1 MADAQYTPSTSLAGL
16 SISPEPESVTQAT
29 GLENIGASTV
39 DPLVGFTT
47 DSELEYQR
55 ATELLSKIS
64 QPSMPSGVR
73 ISPTGTEG
81 YVGGYTFDPRDPLQL
96 AQAEKYFSRADAV
109 PEPEEVRGWQYV
121 DPSTISDRLAALR
134 KPRTTLE
141 DIGVGTRDLA
151 AGAAGL
157 VGRLPELMGAP
168 ETGRY
173 IAESIEGAVGPTPE
187 MKART
192 ALIEQNNTIWQ
203 SIRDNAARGLPSLA
217 GVFAGGL
224 AGFALGGHIG
234 AFAGAGLVGFGL
246 NLKSTYDTAKERGF
260 DVENPATQ
268 NEILQVTIGLT
279 ALDSLVPGRL
289 ASGALKAAAAEA
301 GGKVINRVT
310 TRGGYR
316 ETITEARSNVMRR
329 VAAGALQGGYQE
341 AITEAAQEIL
351 QNVAFDKDFRN
362 KLSQGELKALVPLI
376 AERYGR
382 QVVIAMGAG
391 GLLGA
396 GAGGIAGI
404 PRVKGQEVGGETT
417 DLTTTAEPTP
427 EPGPEAGPTAGL
439 TPPSQALPEVPA
451 GVVTQPPAPPSAAA
465 PAPSGAAPTPP
476 STAAQ
481 PAVQPTTAAAQPT
494 VQPTAP
500 TQPTAEPQPT
510 FEPSDLPPT
519 DPTPRL
525 LQPFTYLN
533 DTRFYDSSDALLDY
547 VEGYSSSDPDIRD
560 VREVA
565 ATLRSIYPN
574 QAQLDSYVET
584 LAPDLASAAEYL
596 IQLGRRI
603 DAERASDLGG
613 TAQPTAEPQPTTA
626 AAQPTVQSTVQRPGP
641 ATGADLMRNKLD
653 YILSFGGLEPGVRDI
668 ANRFLEVAKTVDQ
681 MQPVGTG
688 SSLPDAPLSSL
699 DPRLTPV
706 AQRMYEIITTP
717 GGLSDDMVTEL
728 NTLARDI
735 AAQPTTTTQ
744 PAPTPAEPTITAQS
758 LAPTAKKTPVGTA
771 AAEPAPAT
779 DKSILDRL
787 SPLGYTDYKAKTLD
801 ALAERIKA
809 AGYAGDIPPRPKS
822 ILKPTVKQRYAQE
835 LLDII
840 DANPDLAN
848 KLKEPADAA
857 TQRQQP
863 TSNKLKRKTTPQR
876 RATTKTSRRD
886 STTESRQKQEAD
898 QAKITAAAPEPQA
911 SGKLLEVPS
920 ATPVDPGVVKFLD
933 TLMAPF
939 ESPFKLIVSSKGP
952 DLGDQTR
959 TFDYSG
965 TTLNDYQ
972 RAVLRQA
979 AKERQNRTSL
989 RGYLQYFGSAA
1000 HLSITGDMPAL
1011 QQYLTASHEFGHL
1024 LKSHFYAKAP
1034 KELKAALD
1042 KDWKEFLKR
1051 TDPALYKKLMK
1062 EDLPVGEFYAAIKP
1076 LVAVPYRL
1084 AAVKKAMKIDS
1095 SDPATKISE
1104 QHRTYL
1110 RSFDEWFADNVARW
1124 ATTRAEPLSLVE
1136 KFFMRLA
1143 TEIRKLHTKLTGKY
1157 KDNGEPAPSIE
1168 EFIKFV
1174 YGPDGVSAEPTA
1186 QTPGAAPQQTQAE
1199 VETEPETA
1207 PEPAIFSEEE
1217 STPAE
1222 TKRDIRDYV
1231 NENVPEPLRE
1241 QASSIATTIVDLSKK
1256 GLYGMS
1262 FGRQL
1267 VRMIKDKLP
1276 SAQAYFDQIFKQNA
1290 IGSQLIQEVGS
1301 IMDAAKGLSQP
1312 LQDRTMALL
1321 KDMTVQQK
1329 WAKRYAFTPKDAK
1342 IDKTLELRYNAL
1354 RRESPLAANTID
1366 KMLKHMYDSRMRMR
1380 AAIRNAIEAPV
1391 REAVKELADLQAI
1404 ANPTAA
1410 QRNRIDALNDVIAER
1425 RKEVTRQFKLLDTAM
1440 PMLSGPYMPLSRF
1453 GKYVTVAKSKA
1464 YRALERIPRLDRT
1477 PEDRAALE
1485 EMRASADDYI
1495 VIFAD
1500 SLGQAKQY
1508 GDKIKADNPGMTVE
1522 SYERQQFGK
1531 TLDSEAWAG
1540 LQRLRA
1546 LVQDDLKDVLTT
1558 SERDQVNQLVQDLYI
1573 SSLAENSARRN
1584 NLARK
1589 GVAGASDDMF
1599 RAFVTKGRADA
1610 HFIASLENSEAVTD
1624 ALLRMKK
1631 EAELSNDELEG
1642 TGATGDRADRMR
1654 AYIEVVQ
1661 RHVQGMAFAPTP
1673 VQDRLLAFNSVWT
1686 LFTLPRYYIQNA
1698 LQTYMLS
1705 MPVMAATYGYGK
1717 SSRAITAAYQD
1728 ISKVIGADVQAFMR
1742 GEFDIQK
1749 LKGKKDSPFTDAEI
1763 DFLQAQRDN
1772 GLIDIGI
1779 AYDLGVWETS
1789 KESYKLSKAM
1799 SKAVNVMTTAVRQI
1813 EVLNRVSA
1821 GLAAYRLATKS
1832 GKKASTA
1839 AKYAEDIL
1847 TDTQGDYNW
1856 QNAPRYFTKVPAGKV
1871 VLQFRKYQLIQA
1883 SLLIGNFY
1891 KSFKGATPEEKAVA
1905 QRTLAFVLG
1914 QTAVMTGALGL
1925 PGVALTAYI
1934 LGSIFGE
1941 EEEPV
1946 NAERTLRRLIGNED
1960 LANVLLRGVP
1970 NAGGIDAHA
1979 YFGFNTAFS
1988 PLPYTDVD
1996 LTTRE
2001 GYYKTL
2007 VGLAGPL
2014 AGTGSMFA
2022 DGLSYMARGDY
2033 YKGIERM
2040 MPSGL
2045 RQGMRSYRETIA
2057 EGVTTRGGDQL
2068 VSPDEFN
2075 TMQTVLQAMGF
2086 PSTELSRIRRAR
2098 QDLYEFNKYFSR
2110 RTTEIRK
2117 DYVEARKNRDVAGQ
2131 TKAREE
2137 WRALQDAKRRVG
2149 LKPSAIS
2156 NLASAPKQQQ
2166 TRERKAQEEFLRIQ
2180 GAR

>member
-1 MADAQYTPSTSLAGL
+1 
-16 SISPEPESVTQAT
+16 
-29 GLENIGASTV
+29 
-39 DPLVGFTT
+39 
-47 DSELEYQR
+47 
-55 ATELLSKIS
+55 
-64 QPSMPSGVR
+64 
-73 ISPTGTEG
+73 
-81 YVGGYTFDPRDPLQL
+81 
-96 AQAEKYFSRADAV
+96 
-109 PEPEEVRGWQYV
+109 
-121 DPSTISDRLAALR
+121 
-134 KPRTTLE
+134 
-141 DIGVGTRDLA
+141 
-151 AGAAGL
+151 
-157 VGRLPELMGAP
+157 
-168 ETGRY
+168 
-173 IAESIEGAVGPTPE
+173 
-187 MKART
+187 
-192 ALIEQNNTIWQ
+192 
-203 SIRDNAARGLPSLA
+203 
-217 GVFAGGL
+217 
-224 AGFALGGHIG
+224 
-234 AFAGAGLVGFGL
+234 
-246 NLKSTYDTAKERGF
+246 
-260 DVENPATQ
+260 
-268 NEILQVTIGLT
+268 
-279 ALDSLVPGRL
+279 
-289 ASGALKAAAAEA
+289 
-301 GGKVINRVT
+301 
-310 TRGGYR
+310 
-316 ETITEARSNVMRR
+316 
-329 VAAGALQGGYQE
+329 
-341 AITEAAQEIL
+341 
-351 QNVAFDKDFRN
+351 
-362 KLSQGELKALVPLI
+362 
-376 AERYGR
+376 
-382 QVVIAMGAG
+382 
-391 GLLGA
+391 
-396 GAGGIAGI
+396 
-404 PRVKGQEVGGETT
+404 
-417 DLTTTAEPTP
+417 
-427 EPGPEAGPTAGL
+427 
-439 TPPSQALPEVPA
+439 
-451 GVVTQPPAPPSAAA
+451 
-465 PAPSGAAPTPP
+465 
-476 STAAQ
+476 
-481 PAVQPTTAAAQPT
+481 
-494 VQPTAP
+494 
-500 TQPTAEPQPT
+500 
-510 FEPSDLPPT
+510 
-519 DPTPRL
+519 
-525 LQPFTYLN
+525 
-533 DTRFYDSSDALLDY
+533 
-547 VEGYSSSDPDIRD
+547 
-560 VREVA
+560 
-565 ATLRSIYPN
+565 
-574 QAQLDSYVET
+574 
-584 LAPDLASAAEYL
+584 
-596 IQLGRRI
+596 
-603 DAERASDLGG
+603 
-613 TAQPTAEPQPTTA
+613 
-626 AAQPTVQSTVQRPGP
+626 
-641 ATGADLMRNKLD
+641 
-653 YILSFGGLEPGVRDI
+653 
-668 ANRFLEVAKTVDQ
+668 
-681 MQPVGTG
+681 
-688 SSLPDAPLSSL
+688 
-699 DPRLTPV
+699 
-706 AQRMYEIITTP
+706 
-717 GGLSDDMVTEL
+717 
-728 NTLARDI
+728 
-735 AAQPTTTTQ
+735 
-744 PAPTPAEPTITAQS
+744 
-758 LAPTAKKTPVGTA
+758 
-771 AAEPAPAT
+771 
-779 DKSILDRL
+779 
-787 SPLGYTDYKAKTLD
+787 
-801 ALAERIKA
+801 
-809 AGYAGDIPPRPKS
+809 
-822 ILKPTVKQRYAQE
+822 
-835 LLDII
+835 
-840 DANPDLAN
+840 
-848 KLKEPADAA
+848 
-857 TQRQQP
+857 
-863 TSNKLKRKTTPQR
+863 
-876 RATTKTSRRD
+876 
-886 STTESRQKQEAD
+886 
-898 QAKITAAAPEPQA
+898 
-911 SGKLLEVPS
+911 
-920 ATPVDPGVVKFLD
+920 
-933 TLMAPF
+933 
-939 ESPFKLIVSSKGP
+939 
-952 DLGDQTR
+952 
-959 TFDYSG
+959 
-965 TTLNDYQ
+965 
-972 RAVLRQA
+972 
-979 AKERQNRTSL
+979 
-989 RGYLQYFGSAA
+989 
-1000 HLSITGDMPAL
+1000 
-1011 QQYLTASHEFGHL
+1011 
-1024 LKSHFYAKAP
+1024 
-1034 KELKAALD
+1034 
-1042 KDWKEFLKR
+1042 
-1051 TDPALYKKLMK
+1051 
-1062 EDLPVGEFYAAIKP
+1062 
-1076 LVAVPYRL
+1076 
-1084 AAVKKAMKIDS
+1084 
-1095 SDPATKISE
+1095 
-1104 QHRTYL
+1104 
-1110 RSFDEWFADNVARW
+1110 
-1124 ATTRAEPLSLVE
+1124 
-1136 KFFMRLA
+1136 
-1143 TEIRKLHTKLTGKY
+1143 
-1157 KDNGEPAPSIE
+1157 
-1168 EFIKFV
+1168 
-1174 YGPDGVSAEPTA
+1174 
-1186 QTPGAAPQQTQAE
+1186 
-1199 VETEPETA
+1199 
-1207 PEPAIFSEEE
+1207 
-1217 STPAE
+1217 
-1222 TKRDIRDYV
+1222 
-1231 NENVPEPLRE
+1231 
-1241 QASSIATTIVDLSKK
+1241 
-1256 GLYGMS
+1256 
-1262 FGRQL
+1262 
-1267 VRMIKDKLP
+1267 
-1276 SAQAYFDQIFKQNA
+1276 
-1290 IGSQLIQEVGS
+1290 
-1301 IMDAAKGLSQP
+1301 
-1312 LQDRTMALL
+1312 
-1321 KDMTVQQK
+1321 
-1329 WAKRYAFTPKDAK
+1329 
-1342 IDKTLELRYNAL
+1342 
-1354 RRESPLAANTID
+1354 
-1366 KMLKHMYDSRMRMR
+1366 
-1380 AAIRNAIEAPV
+1380 
-1391 REAVKELADLQAI
+1391 
-1404 ANPTAA
+1404 
-1410 QRNRIDALNDVIAER
+1410 
-1425 RKEVTRQFKLLDTAM
+1425 
-1440 PMLSGPYMPLSRF
+1440 MPLSRF
-1453 GKYVTVAKSKA
+1453 GKYITVAKSEA

-1847 TDTQGDYNW
+1847 IDTQGDYNW

-1891 KSFKGATPEEKAVA
+1891 KSFKGATHEERAVA
-1905 QRTLAFVLG
+1905 QKTLAFVLG

-1946 NAERTLRRLIGNED
+1946 SAERTLRRLIGNED

-2045 RQGMRSYRETIA
+2045 RQGMQSYRETIA